1 MADSKPHQPEDSPQ
15 PENVYVYLGGNV
27 LAKLESVSWPVR
39 QQEPAG
45 KPTMTP
51 DQLKEFI
58 FNKKTTITAGLVTV
72 SGLPSSRKK
81 DLLLKLFSEQIHPQS
96 EDLKKVKKVTEQ
108 YHAQSEDLK
117 KVEEVTEFSYF
128 ELAAIQNKATHTW
141 QWYPFT
147 KRSGYLSCFVSALE
161 SDENKVSEKV
171 FSLQRYKQYIFDNDV
186 LDNYFHV
193 LYQLLSSLYN
203 GNPNTTIPVD
213 QLAGGASLFL
223 VNVWDIG
230 LNRAVLRFLMILA
243 GYLHRS
249 FPILTLSL
257 TNDAKRLHE
266 KINTSDRNE
275 FNVSE
280 PLLHLYS
287 RASFLLQFSHLGR
300 SVDADRER
308 EKVSQIVA
316 IADTHNKPAE
326 EEYKQLQD
334 TISKTAKEVGV
345 ETLLHGS
352 PWIVDPGDPDDLK
365 ALKENVDKL
374 IGKEKREESES
385 GIPLSWIF
393 LRSAFFKTGQL
404 YIKKKKIKECAKK
417 CQISDEDFERFLCEF
432 TGFGS
437 IIHIPDIPVLSNY
450 VILNPVDFFHK
461 LTELFYPRFN
471 GDLKYGIASL
481 STMRRMFGGDL
492 QFFYDILT
500 ACNFAVEID
509 SNRIE
514 HGDTHLPIAEKCL
527 FIPEIRTEELAGNI
541 HPRSLLLVYDRAQPV
556 YITANVVKF
565 LVQEV
570 PSLSLLT
577 CKYYNVTKFRY
588 YPRQSRSDSAASKY
602 TVTVE
607 MIAHADK
614 NEIRVMNNEDNEEGT
629 TDIKKEI
636 IRAYIHAIDN
646 NKERH
651 KKLLK
656 RDAELEFALA
666 CSSNPNQHHFLSA
679 RGQLCKFCKE
689 DDTFVKMWEFWK
701 ELIEEEN
708 PTQ

>member
-1 MADSKPHQPEDSPQ
+1 M
-15 PENVYVYLGGNV
+15 
-27 LAKLESVSWPVR
+27 
-39 QQEPAG
+39 
-45 KPTMTP
+45 
-51 DQLKEFI
+51 
-58 FNKKTTITAGLVTV
+58 
-72 SGLPSSRKK
+72 
-81 DLLLKLFSEQIHPQS
+81 
-96 EDLKKVKKVTEQ
+96 
-108 YHAQSEDLK
+108 
-117 KVEEVTEFSYF
+117 
-128 ELAAIQNKATHTW
+128 
-141 QWYPFT
+141 
-147 KRSGYLSCFVSALE
+147 
-161 SDENKVSEKV
+161 
-171 FSLQRYKQYIFDNDV
+171 
-186 LDNYFHV
+186 
-193 LYQLLSSLYN
+193 
-203 GNPNTTIPVD
+203 D

-249 FPILTLSL
+249 FPILILSL
-257 TNDAKRLHE
+257 ANDAKHLHE
-266 KINTSDRNE
+266 IINTSDRE
-275 FNVSE
+275 FNVAE

-300 SVDADRER
+300 SVHADRER

-316 IADTHNKPAE
+316 TADTHNKPAE

-334 TISKTAKEVGV
+334 NISKTAKEVGV
-345 ETLLHGS
+345 EALLHGS
-352 PWIVDPGDPDDLK
+352 PWIVDPDDPDDLK

-417 CQISDEDFERFLCEF
+417 CQISDEDFERFLREF

-461 LTELFYPRFN
+461 LSELFYPRFN

-527 FIPEIRTEELAGNI
+527 FIPEIRTEALAGNI
-541 HPRSLLLVYDRAQPV
+541 RPGSLLLVYDRAQPV

-570 PSLSLLT
+570 PSLNLLI
-577 CKYYNVTKFRY
+577 CKYYNVTKFHY
-588 YPRQSRSDSAASKY
+588 YPHQSQSDSAAS
-602 TVTVE
+602 VTLE

-614 NEIRVMNNEDNEEGT
+614 SEIRVTNDEEGT
-629 TDIKKEI
+629 TDIKKQI
-636 IRAYIHAIDN
+636 IRAYIHAMDN

-679 RGQLCKFCKE
+679 RGQLCKFCQE
-689 DDTFVKMWEFWK
+689 DDEFVKMWEFWK
-701 ELIEEEN
+701 ELIEEEKH
-708 PTQ
+708 TQ

>member
-1 MADSKPHQPEDSPQ
+1 
-15 PENVYVYLGGNV
+15 
-27 LAKLESVSWPVR
+27 
-39 QQEPAG
+39 
-45 KPTMTP
+45 MTP
-51 DQLKEFI
+51 NQLKEFI
-58 FNKKTTITAGLVTV
+58 FNRKTTINITAGLVTV

-81 DLLLKLFSEQIHPQS
+81 TLLLNLLREEFHVQS
-96 EDLKKVKKVTEQ
+96 EDP
-108 YHAQSEDLK
+108 
-117 KVEEVTEFSYF
+117 KVEEAAEFSLF
-128 ELAAIQNKATHTW
+128 ELAAIQNKETHTW

-147 KRSGYLSCFVSALE
+147 KRSGYLSCFVSASK
-161 SDENKVSEKV
+161 SDENRVNKEV
-171 FSLQRYKQYIFDNDV
+171 FSLQHYKQYIFDNDV

-203 GNPNTTIPVD
+203 GNSNTTIPVD

-230 LNRAVLRFLMILA
+230 VNRAVLRFLMILA

-266 KINTSDRNE
+266 KINTSDRSE
-275 FNVSE
+275 FNNLE

-300 SVDADRER
+300 SVHADQER

-316 IADTHNKPAE
+316 TADTRNKPAE

-334 TISKTAKEVGV
+334 NISKTAKEVGV
-345 ETLLHGS
+345 EALLHSS
-352 PWIVDPGDPDDLK
+352 PLIIDPDDLDDLK
-365 ALKENVDKL
+365 ALKETVDKL
-374 IGKEKREESES
+374 IAKENWQKP
-385 GIPLSWIF
+385 GLPLSWIF

-404 YIKKKKIKECAKK
+404 YIKKEELKECAKK
-417 CQISDEDFERFLCEF
+417 CQISGEDFEKFLREF

-461 LTELFYPRFN
+461 LSELFYPRFN
-471 GDLKYGIASL
+471 GDLKCGIASL
-481 STMRRMFGGDL
+481 STMQRMFGGDL

-500 ACNFAVEID
+500 ACDFAVEID

-514 HGDTHLPIAEKCL
+514 HDDTHLPIAEKCL
-527 FIPEIRTEELAGNI
+527 FIPGIRTKELAGKI
-541 HPRSLLLVYDRAQPV
+541 RPGSLLLVYNRAQPV
-556 YITANVVKF
+556 YVTANVVKF
-565 LVQEV
+565 LVQKV
-570 PSLSLLT
+570 CSLGLLT
-577 CKYYNVTKFRY
+577 CEHYNVTKFHY
-588 YPRQSRSDSAASKY
+588 YSRQSWSASDASNC
-602 TVTVE
+602 TVTLE
-607 MIAHADK
+607 IIAHADK
-614 NEIRVMNNEDNEEGT
+614 SEIRVMNDEEGT
-629 TDIKKEI
+629 TDIKKLI
-636 IRAYIHAIDN
+636 IRAYIHAIAN

-666 CSSNPNQHHFLSA
+666 CSSNCNQHHFLSA
-679 RGQLCKFCKE
+679 HGQLCKLCEK
-689 DDTFVKMWEFWK
+689 DDRFVKLWK
-701 ELIEEEN
+701 SWKDIIEKGK

>member
-1 MADSKPHQPEDSPQ
+1 
-15 PENVYVYLGGNV
+15 
-27 LAKLESVSWPVR
+27 
-39 QQEPAG
+39 
-45 KPTMTP
+45 MTP

-58 FNKKTTITAGLVTV
+58 LNKKTTITAGLVTV

-81 DLLLKLFSEQIHPQS
+81 DLLLNLLRVH
-96 EDLKKVKKVTEQ
+96 T
-108 YHAQSEDLK
+108 QSEDLK
-117 KVEEVTEFSYF
+117 KVEEVAEFSLF
-128 ELAAIQNKATHTW
+128 ELAAIQNKATDTW
-141 QWYPFT
+141 QWYPAT
-147 KRSGYLSCFVSALE
+147 KRSGYLSCFVSALK
-161 SDENKVSEKV
+161 SDENRVNKEV
-171 FSLQRYKQYIFDNDV
+171 FSLQDYKQYIFENDV

-193 LYQLLSSLYN
+193 LYQLLSSLYD
-203 GNPNTTIPVD
+203 GNSNTTIPVD

-230 LNRAVLRFLMILA
+230 LNRAVLHFLMILA

-257 TNDAKRLHE
+257 TNDGKCLHE
-266 KINTSDRNE
+266 KIDTSDRSE
-275 FNVSE
+275 FNNSE

-300 SVDADRER
+300 SVHVAADQER

-316 IADTHNKPAE
+316 TADTHNKPAE

-334 TISKTAKEVGV
+334 NISKTAKEVGV

-352 PWIVDPGDPDDLK
+352 PWIVDPDDPDDLK
-365 ALKENVDKL
+365 ALKENVDEL
-374 IGKEKREESES
+374 IAKEKWPDS

-404 YIKKKKIKECAKK
+404 YIKKKELKECAKK
-417 CQISDEDFERFLCEF
+417 CQISDEDFERFLREF

-461 LTELFYPRFN
+461 LSELFYPRFN
-471 GDLKYGIASL
+471 GNLKYGIAPL

-514 HGDTHLPIAEKCL
+514 HDDTHLPIAEKCL
-527 FIPEIRTEELAGNI
+527 FIPGIRTEEVAGNI
-541 HPRSLLLVYDRAQPV
+541 RPGSLLLVYDRAQPV

-565 LVQEV
+565 LVQKV
-570 PSLSLLT
+570 PSFESTYL
-577 CKYYNVTKFRY
+577 
-588 YPRQSRSDSAASKY
+588 
-602 TVTVE
+602 
-607 MIAHADK
+607 
-614 NEIRVMNNEDNEEGT
+614 
-629 TDIKKEI
+629 
-636 IRAYIHAIDN
+636 
-646 NKERH
+646 
-651 KKLLK
+651 
-656 RDAELEFALA
+656 
-666 CSSNPNQHHFLSA
+666 
-679 RGQLCKFCKE
+679 
-689 DDTFVKMWEFWK
+689 
-701 ELIEEEN
+701 
-708 PTQ
+708 

>member
-1 MADSKPHQPEDSPQ
+1 
-15 PENVYVYLGGNV
+15 
-27 LAKLESVSWPVR
+27 
-39 QQEPAG
+39 
-45 KPTMTP
+45 MTP
-51 DQLKEFI
+51 NQLKEFI
-58 FNKKTTITAGLVTV
+58 FNRKTTINITAGLVTV

-81 DLLLKLFSEQIHPQS
+81 TLLLNLLREEFHVQS
-96 EDLKKVKKVTEQ
+96 EDLKF
-108 YHAQSEDLK
+108 
-117 KVEEVTEFSYF
+117 EEAAEFSLF
-128 ELAAIQNKATHTW
+128 ELAAIQNKETHTW

-147 KRSGYLSCFVSALE
+147 KRSGYLSCFVSALK
-161 SDENKVSEKV
+161 SDENRVNKEV
-171 FSLQRYKQYIFDNDV
+171 FSLQDYKQYIFENDV

-193 LYQLLSSLYN
+193 LYQLLSSLYD
-203 GNPNTTIPVD
+203 GNSNTTIPVD

-230 LNRAVLRFLMILA
+230 LNRAVLHFLMILA

-257 TNDAKRLHE
+257 TNDGKCLHE
-266 KINTSDRNE
+266 KIDTSDRSE
-275 FNVSE
+275 FNNSE

-300 SVDADRER
+300 SVHADQER

-316 IADTHNKPAE
+316 TANTRNKPA

-334 TISKTAKEVGV
+334 NISKTAKEVGV
-345 ETLLHGS
+345 ETLLNGS
-352 PWIVDPGDPDDLK
+352 PWIVDPENPDDLK

-374 IGKEKREESES
+374 IAKEERPESES

-393 LRSAFFKTGQL
+393 LRSAFFKTGHL

-417 CQISDEDFERFLCEF
+417 CQISDEDFERFLREF

-437 IIHIPDIPVLSNY
+437 IIHIPDIPVLSKY

-461 LTELFYPRFN
+461 LSELFYPRFN
-471 GDLKYGIASL
+471 GDLKCGIASL

-500 ACNFAVEID
+500 ACGFAVEID

-514 HGDTHLPIAEKCL
+514 HDDTHLPIAEKCL
-527 FIPEIRTEELAGNI
+527 FIPGIRTKELAGNI
-541 HPRSLLLVYDRAQPV
+541 RPGSLLLVYDRAQPV

-565 LVQEV
+565 LVQKV
-570 PSLSLLT
+570 PSLNLLT
-577 CKYYNVTKFRY
+577 CKYYNVTKFHY
-588 YPRQSRSDSAASKY
+588 YPHQSRSDSAASNY
-602 TVTVE
+602 TVTLE

-614 NEIRVMNNEDNEEGT
+614 SEIQVTNDEEGT
-629 TDIKKEI
+629 TDIKKQI
-636 IRAYIHAIDN
+636 IRAYIRAIDN

-666 CSSNPNQHHFLSA
+666 CSSNPNQHHFLSG
-679 RGQLCKFCKE
+679 RGQLCKFCEE
-689 DDTFVKMWEFWK
+689 DHTFIKMWKSWK
-701 ELIEEEN
+701 DIIEKEK

>member
-1 MADSKPHQPEDSPQ
+1 
-15 PENVYVYLGGNV
+15 
-27 LAKLESVSWPVR
+27 
-39 QQEPAG
+39 
-45 KPTMTP
+45 MTP

-58 FNKKTTITAGLVTV
+58 FKEKTTITVGLVTV

-81 DLLLKLFSEQIHPQS
+81 TLLLNLLREQF
-96 EDLKKVKKVTEQ
+96 
-108 YHAQSEDLK
+108 HAQSEDLK
-117 KVEEVTEFSYF
+117 KVEEVAEFSLF
-128 ELAAIQNKATHTW
+128 ELAAIHNKATHTW
-141 QWYPFT
+141 QWHPFT

-161 SDENKVSEKV
+161 SDQVNKKV
-171 FSLQRYKQYIFDNDV
+171 FSLQHHKQYIFNNDV

-203 GNPNTTIPVD
+203 GNSNTTIPLD

-257 TNDAKRLHE
+257 TNDTKHLHE
-266 KINTSDRNE
+266 KINTSDRSE

-300 SVDADRER
+300 SVHADRER

-316 IADTHNKPAE
+316 TADAHNKPTE
-326 EEYKQLQD
+326 EECKQLHNN
-334 TISKTAKEVGV
+334 ISKAAKEVGV
-345 ETLLHGS
+345 ETLLHCS
-352 PWIVDPGDPDDLK
+352 PWIVDPDDPNDLK
-365 ALKENVDKL
+365 TLKKSVDKL
-374 IGKEKREESES
+374 IAKEKRQES

-417 CQISDEDFERFLCEF
+417 CQISDEDFERFLREF

-461 LTELFYPRFN
+461 LSELFYPRFN

-481 STMRRMFGGDL
+481 STMQRMFGGDL

-527 FIPEIRTEELAGNI
+527 FIPEIRTEALAGNI
-541 HPRSLLLVYDRAQPV
+541 RPGSLLLVYDRAQPV

-577 CKYYNVTKFRY
+577 CKYYNVTKFHY
-588 YPRQSRSDSAASKY
+588 YPRQSQSDSAASNY
-602 TVTVE
+602 TVTLE

-614 NEIRVMNNEDNEEGT
+614 SEIRVMNDEEGT

-636 IRAYIHAIDN
+636 IRAYIRAIDN
-646 NKERH
+646 YQERH
-651 KKLLK
+651 RKLLK

-679 RGQLCKFCKE
+679 CGQLCQFCQE
-689 DDTFVKMWEFWK
+689 NDTFIKMWKSWK
-701 ELIEEEN
+701 ELIEEEKR
-708 PTQ
+708 TQ

>member
-1 MADSKPHQPEDSPQ
+1 
-15 PENVYVYLGGNV
+15 
-27 LAKLESVSWPVR
+27 
-39 QQEPAG
+39 
-45 KPTMTP
+45 MTP

-58 FNKKTTITAGLVTV
+58 LNKKTTITAGLVTV

-81 DLLLKLFSEQIHPQS
+81 DLLLNLLRVH
-96 EDLKKVKKVTEQ
+96 T
-108 YHAQSEDLK
+108 QSEDLK
-117 KVEEVTEFSYF
+117 KVEEVAEFSLF
-128 ELAAIQNKATHTW
+128 ELAAIQNKATDTW
-141 QWYPFT
+141 QWYPAT
-147 KRSGYLSCFVSALE
+147 KCSGYLSCFVSALE
-161 SDENKVSEKV
+161 SDAKKKKV
-171 FSLQRYKQYIFDNDV
+171 FSLQHYKQYIFDNDV

-203 GNPNTTIPVD
+203 GNFDKTME

-230 LNRAVLRFLMILA
+230 VNRAVLRFLTILA

-257 TNDAKRLHE
+257 ANDAKHLHE
-266 KINTSDRNE
+266 KINTSDRSE
-275 FNVSE
+275 FNISE

-300 SVDADRER
+300 SVHVAADQER

-316 IADTHNKPAE
+316 TADTHNKPAE

-334 TISKTAKEVGV
+334 NISKTAKEVGV

-352 PWIVDPGDPDDLK
+352 PWIVDPDDPDDLK
-365 ALKENVDKL
+365 ALKENVDEL
-374 IGKEKREESES
+374 IAKEKWPDS

-404 YIKKKKIKECAKK
+404 YIKKEELKECAKK
-417 CQISDEDFERFLCEF
+417 CQISDEDFERFLREF

-461 LTELFYPRFN
+461 LSELFYPRFN
-471 GDLKYGIASL
+471 GNLKYGIAPL

-514 HGDTHLPIAEKCL
+514 HDDTHLPIAEKCL
-527 FIPEIRTEELAGNI
+527 FIPGIRTEEVAGSSSVEDSD
-541 HPRSLLLVYDRAQPV
+541 SLLLVYDRAQPV
-556 YITANVVKF
+556 YITANLVKF

-570 PSLSLLT
+570 PSLNLLT
-577 CKYYNVTKFRY
+577 CKYYNVTKFHY
-588 YPRQSRSDSAASKY
+588 YPRQSRIDSAASNY

-636 IRAYIHAIDN
+636 IRAYIRAIDN
-646 NKERH
+646 YQERH

-656 RDAELEFALA
+656 CDAELEFALA
-666 CSSNPNQHHFLSA
+666 CSSHPNQHHFLSG
-679 RGQLCKFCKE
+679 RGQLCKSCKD
-689 DDTFVKMWEFWK
+689 DDTFVKKWEFWK
-701 ELIEEEN
+701 ELIEEEK